1 MNLIDQYVAIIQEK
15 TNAHYA
21 ERLPNLTPPTFEQ
34 HPGSKYVKIVE
45 CRRDGGT
52 ASAPSAIWG
61 GQSVHSFVN
70 KNTLEVFKAASWRGP
85 AKGARYNLNTDM
97 EKLRQV
103 VDPYTGYLYR

>member
-1 MNLIDQYVAIIQEK
+1 MSLIDQYVALIQEK

-34 HPGSKYVKIVE
+34 QPGSKYVKIVE
-45 CRRDGGT
+45 VRSDRH
-52 ASAPSAIWG
+52 G
-61 GQSVHSFVN
+61 GQCVHSFVN
-70 KNTLEVFKAASWRGP
+70 KSTLEVYKAASWRAP
-85 AKGARYNLNTDM
+85 AKGARYDLNTDM